1 MRRERKEAK
10 QAIDAVRAAE
20 AEVRRMAKR
29 SPKGSRARSRL
40 ESAVRFA
47 EAEVTV
53 ARAGRR
59 DSPVLAARRA
69 ERAAARLDRA
79 ASRFGPRAG
88 AASRRER
95 KRLAGGDAAAR
106 SKARAELVK
115 RRRKQ
120 AEQARKMAKKVAALT
135 IGQAIV
141 VPNDRNAPDASAGTS
156 GRAGRGAGVV
166 RRAGGPRPSPR

>member
-10 QAIDAVRAAE
+10 QAIDAARAAE

-79 ASRFGPRAG
+79 ASRFGPSAG
-88 AASRRER
+88 TVGRGSR
-95 KRLAGGDAAAR
+95 KRVLGGDAAAR
-106 SKARAELVK
+106 SKTRAELLK

-141 VPNDRNAPDASAGTS
+141 VPNDRNAADAPAGTA
-156 GRAGRGAGVV
+156 GGAGRGTGVR
-166 RRAGGPRPSPR
+166 RRAGGPRPTA

>member
-10 QAIDAVRAAE
+10 QAIDAARAAE

-47 EAEVTV
+47 EAEMTL

-88 AASRRER
+88 AASRRDR
-95 KRLAGGDAAAR
+95 KRVVGGDAAAR
-106 SKARAELVK
+106 SKARAELLK

-141 VPNDRNAPDASAGTS
+141 VPNDRNAADDAAAG
-156 GRAGRGAGVV
+156 GAGRGTGVG
-166 RRAGGPRPSPR
+166 RRSGGPGPTTG